1 MKIRDDLG
9 FALLI
14 RPHEK
19 VTVPSTMN
27 PSGVSEAIRADWIVL
42 DGPSQGQ
49 LRENSLV
56 YGKVLVSELEAV
68 INGPSTLL
76 AGRLIKRPS
85 KDPGKQA
92 AYAFEDLDDATLAL
106 AQQAQTA
113 FNW

>member
-27 PSGVSEAIRADWIVL
+27 DSGVSEAIRADWIVL